1 MKDDRAKTEKDDQ
14 AAFLSPA
21 DLEKRWRVSKS
32 LVYKIIHSPDFP
44 APLRLGVSGG
54 AGKSLRF
61 NREQIEAGERK
72 NMQKRD

>member
-1 MKDDRAKTEKDDQ
+1 MTERAKDDNAES

-32 LVYKIIHSPDFP
+32 LVYKLIHSEDFP

-61 NREQIEAGERK
+61 SREEVEAWERK
-72 NMQKRD
+72 NMKKR